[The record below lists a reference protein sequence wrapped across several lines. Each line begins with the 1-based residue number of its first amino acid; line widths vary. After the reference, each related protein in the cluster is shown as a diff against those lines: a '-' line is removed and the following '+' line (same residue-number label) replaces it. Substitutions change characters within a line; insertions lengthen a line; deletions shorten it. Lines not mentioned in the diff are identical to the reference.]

1 MEGSLARLTGCFA
14 PNYEFHNWSN
24 VVRVLPTCYCS
35 ASCSTGASNCAICS
49 KHSTSLPPAPPRP
62 ASILACPPAPLQVC
76 VRRDHL
82 LYPHME
88 RMSTRYARYAG
99 VYYQD
104 DLARGGSTTAGTASA
119 RRQTAR

>member
-1 MEGSLARLTGCFA
+1 MYIYVYMYVIANGE
-14 PNYEFHNWSN
+14 
-24 VVRVLPTCYCS
+24 YC
-35 ASCSTGASNCAICS
+35 
-49 KHSTSLPPAPPRP
+49 
-62 ASILACPPAPLQVC
+62 LQVC

-99 VYYQD
+99 VYYQN
-104 DLARGGSTTAGTASA
+104 DLARGGSSSSSTTGAAGTASA